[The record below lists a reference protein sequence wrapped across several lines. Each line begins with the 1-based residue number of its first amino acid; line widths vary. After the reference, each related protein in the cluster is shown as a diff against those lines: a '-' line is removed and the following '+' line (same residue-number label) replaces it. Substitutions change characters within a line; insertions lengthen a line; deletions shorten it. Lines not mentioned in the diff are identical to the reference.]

1 MFEDL
6 VSTVLLGVVII
17 VILAVVFLV
26 ATAYTVVPPNQAHV
40 IVSRSKGKK
49 VYCTREGTTYAG
61 SSYWKVPFIQ
71 QRAIIPLENIQLK
84 IENIPLRD
92 QNMAKFLGDVVAWL
106 NVTDPLIAAERIS
119 GKVDLTEIN
128 SDVHNVIQAVTRN
141 ESMYSTIIDILKNR
155 KDFSERVEASV
166 NKELGEWG
174 MRVIE
179 LEVIHFTDSE
189 GYTVIS
195 DLEKRQATIINVET
209 RKTVASQNKEAII
222 VESNST
228 KEAEVQKASNEM
240 TYRQAQIATQE
251 AIGIRDQQK
260 AMTIAQKTQE
270 ANTQTVEAEKALTV
284 GRAQITKQATITEA
298 EGEAT
303 ANLTKG
309 QATAKVNQTI
319 GEAQA
324 AVVQATGYA
333 DAAALNKRAEAL
345 KLYNEAGIGLEIINA
360 AKTVSIEN
368 VRSYAEALKVAKIT
382 MYTGGGDGGMFDM
395 KNSFNI
401 SAFTNVLKEQ
411 GFDVEKILEN
421 IGGKALPLV
430 DVNKA
435 VDSLNKN
442 KKGDK

>member
-1 MFEDL
+1 MSFLDL
-6 VSTVLLGVVII
+6 GSIVPLII
-17 VILAVVFLV
+17 VVAVILVVGFFL
-26 ATAYTVVPPNQAHV
+26 ATSYAVVPPNQAHV

-49 VYCTREGTTYAG
+49 VYCTREGATYAG

-71 QRAIIPLENIQLK
+71 QRVIIPLENIQLK
-84 IENIPLRD
+84 MENIPLRD

-106 NVTDPLIAAERIS
+106 NVTDPLIAAERIN
-119 GKVDLTEIN
+119 GKVDLSEVN

-155 KDFSERVEASV
+155 KEFSERVQKAV
-166 NKELGEWG
+166 NEELTEWG

-179 LEVIHFTDSE
+179 LEVIHFSDAE

-251 AIGIRDQQK
+251 AIGVRDQQK
-260 AMTIAQKTQE
+260 SMTIAQKTQE
-270 ANTQTVEAEKALTV
+270 ANTQTIEAEKAITV
-284 GRAQITKQATITEA
+284 GRALITKEATITEA

-303 ANLTKG
+303 ATFTKG
-309 QATAKVNQTI
+309 QATAKVNQTV
-319 GEAQA
+319 GEANA

-333 DAAALNKRAEAL
+333 EAAALNKRAEAL

-382 MYTGGGDGGMFDM
+382 MYTGGGDGGLFDM

-401 SAFTNVLKEQ
+401 GAFTNILKDQ
-411 GFDVEKILEN
+411 GFDTEKILES
-421 IGGKALPLV
+421 IGGKTLPLA
-430 DVNKA
+430 NI
-435 VDSLNKN
+435 
-442 KKGDK
+442 DKVAETLSKRKD